1 MGNSSGDHLAM
12 MAVLHNACGMI
23 EIPDV
28 KGVILESA
36 SSDILICSSEPL
48 PSWMSV
54 RPSTVLLGVD
64 SIEGNEGIA
73 YKASC
78 VSLIAEDIIIPP
90 VLIFHCTNDPVVSV
104 ENSRTLF
111 EKLEET
117 NHSVNIE
124 EIKDVI

>member
-1 MGNSSGDHLAM
+1 MIFPDMNEAYRWDFPRYCHLAM

-28 KGVILESA
+28 GVILESA

-73 YKASC
+73 YK
-78 VSLIAEDIIIPP
+78 
-90 VLIFHCTNDPVVSV
+90 
-104 ENSRTLF
+104 
-111 EKLEET
+111 
-117 NHSVNIE
+117 
-124 EIKDVI
+124 

>member
-1 MGNSSGDHLAM
+1 MCFLMESIIIQFIIHKSLFLNNSIGHSSGGHLAM

-48 PSWMSV
+48 PPWMSV

-64 SIEGNEGIA
+64 SIE
-73 YKASC
+73 
-78 VSLIAEDIIIPP
+78 VSL
-90 VLIFHCTNDPVVSV
+90 
-104 ENSRTLF
+104 RQ
-111 EKLEET
+111 
-117 NHSVNIE
+117 
-124 EIKDVI
+124 